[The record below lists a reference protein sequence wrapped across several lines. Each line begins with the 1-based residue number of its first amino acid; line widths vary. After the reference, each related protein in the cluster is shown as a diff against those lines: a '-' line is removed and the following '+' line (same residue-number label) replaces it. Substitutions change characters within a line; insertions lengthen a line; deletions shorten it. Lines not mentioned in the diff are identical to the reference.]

1 MQVQAS
7 RQLRQQE
14 RERQQHENALLRH
27 RQAQEAQREAAAK
40 VRGGPQPLPAE
51 LHA

>member
-14 RERQQHENALLRH
+14 RECQQRENALLRH
-27 RQAQEAQREAAAK
+27 HQALEAQREAATK
-40 VRGGPQPLPAE
+40 VRRVPKPSPA
-51 LHA
+51 